1 MPFPSRVPPV
11 QVYEGDTLV
20 FPTYTFAE
28 GGVAIDLSSYTW
40 AAQWRVTADAT
51 DSITLT
57 LDLSQQVAGKI
68 TPSATA
74 LQTAQMT
81 SENGVW
87 DLQSTKAGVV
97 RTWVYGPTVSTKDV
111 TRLG

>member
-11 QVYEGDTLV
+11 QIYEGDDIDW
-20 FPTYTFAE
+20 PTYTFTE
-28 GGVAIDLSSYTW
+28 NGLPIDLSSYTW
-40 AAQWRVTADAT
+40 AAQWRVTPDAT

-57 LDLSQQVAGKI
+57 LDTGELALGKI
-68 TPSATA
+68 GVSATA
-74 LQTAQMT
+74 SQTAQMT
-81 SENGVW
+81 AQNGVW

-97 RTWVYGPTVSTKDV
+97 RTWVFGATVSQKDV